1 MLLFFWLRS
10 DCGFHAVRSAF
21 AGLPVMTGVM
31 FLMKGRASPPAVLP
45 HHPQQVFLILRAL

>member
-1 MLLFFWLRS
+1 MPL
-10 DCGFHAVRSAF
+10 RSAF

-45 HHPQQVFLILRAL
+45 HHPHQVFLILRVL